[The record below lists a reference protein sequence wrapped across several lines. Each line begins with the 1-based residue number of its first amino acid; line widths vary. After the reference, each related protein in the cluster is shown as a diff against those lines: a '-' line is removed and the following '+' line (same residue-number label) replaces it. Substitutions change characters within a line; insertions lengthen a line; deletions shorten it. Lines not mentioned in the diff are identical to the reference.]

1 MKQEGICSL
10 VKKTVNPVPNLNTAE
25 LVGYVDF
32 SSNVYTEH
40 LSRTLVT
47 QFCNMVNPLLS
58 AYGQSE
64 TL

>member
-47 QFCNMVNPLLS
+47 
-58 AYGQSE
+58 
-64 TL
+64 